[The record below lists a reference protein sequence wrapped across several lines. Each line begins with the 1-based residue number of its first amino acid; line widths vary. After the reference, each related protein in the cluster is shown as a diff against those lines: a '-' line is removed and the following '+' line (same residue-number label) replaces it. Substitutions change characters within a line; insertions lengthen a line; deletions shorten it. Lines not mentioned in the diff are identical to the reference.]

1 MFFSLLFLSFLSVC
15 ITAID
20 VKGSIAWNDV
30 CPEYSQL
37 GHSRVVLDNEK
48 FSAGVLKD
56 GSFAIPNVPSGT
68 YLLSVISHDYIFDQ
82 LRIDVTSE
90 VVEAH
95 PYVPGT
101 PMNPPSSILL
111 PYPVRLSA
119 QQKFNYFIPL
129 ESFNIMGML
138 KSPMILIMIFGGGL
152 VLGMPYLMKSMDPE
166 SLEDFK
172 REQARMSQVQSAV
185 QSGDLKSGFSA
196 LMSAASGPDQASS
209 QPSPQNRAQTTN
221 KSRGK
226 GKRR

>member
-1 MFFSLLFLSFLSVC
+1 M
-15 ITAID
+15 
-20 VKGSIAWNDV
+20 
-30 CPEYSQL
+30 
-37 GHSRVVLDNEK
+37 
-48 FSAGVLKD
+48 
-56 GSFAIPNVPSGT
+56 
-68 YLLSVISHDYIFDQ
+68 
-82 LRIDVTSE
+82 TSE

-152 VLGMPYLMKSMDPE
+152 VLGMPYLMVMLSSRGSRFYVLTNGSQKSMDPE

-185 QSGDLKSGFSA
+185 QSGDLKSG
-196 LMSAASGPDQASS
+196 
-209 QPSPQNRAQTTN
+209 
-221 KSRGK
+221 
-226 GKRR
+226 